1 LKQSGAE
8 RDITVP
14 DKSSLYEQD
23 FMRWAE
29 VQAEGLRRTAEA
41 GSYLPLDWYNLAE
54 EIESLG
60 RSQRRELRSR
70 LATII
75 EHLLKLQ
82 FSPAIEPRAGWIET
96 IGRERR
102 DIEDLL
108 ADSPSL
114 RHELESLLAFA
125 LQRTAPFVADML
137 IRRGDAGPEVRP
149 QIEQAGYTVEQVLG
163 DWLPESLA
171 RR

>member
-1 LKQSGAE
+1 M
-8 RDITVP
+8 P

-29 VQAEGLRRTAEA
+29 AQAEGLRRAAEA
-41 GSYLPLDWYNLAE
+41 GSNLPLDWYNLAE

-70 LATII
+70 LATIV

-82 FSPAIEPRAGWIET
+82 FSSAIEPRAGWIET

-102 DIEDLL
+102 EIDLL
-108 ADSPSL
+108 LEDSPSL
-114 RHELESLLAFA
+114 RSELDQA
-125 LQRTAPFVADML
+125 LILSFQRTAPFVAGLL
-137 IRRGDAGPEVRP
+137 IDRGEADPSVRP
-149 QIEQAGYTVEQVLG
+149 QLESAGYTVEQVLS
-163 DWLPESLA
+163 DWLPERRA
-171 RR
+171 RG

>member
-1 LKQSGAE
+1 M
-8 RDITVP
+8 P
-14 DKSSLYEQD
+14 NKSSLYEED

-29 VQAEGLRRTAEA
+29 AQAEGLRRAAEA
-41 GSYLPLDWYNLAE
+41 GSNLPLDWYNLAE

-82 FSPAIEPRAGWIET
+82 FSPAREPRAGWIET

-102 DIEDLL
+102 EIDLL
-108 ADSPSL
+108 LEDSPSL
-114 RHELESLLAFA
+114 RSELENSLEAA
-125 LQRTAPFVADML
+125 AKRTIPFVADL
-137 IRRGDAGPEVRP
+137 LVGRGEGSPEVRP
-149 QIEQAGYTVEQVLG
+149 QLENAIYTVEQVLG
-163 DWLPESLA
+163 NWLPERRA
-171 RR
+171 RG